1 MYKEH
6 KIGVV
11 VRAHNE
17 ENHIKDT
24 IETLPEFVDTI
35 YVIDDGSTDKTSE
48 IVKTLTGQNQRIH
61 LLQHEKVESTDVR
74 VI

>member
-11 VRAHNE
+11 IPAHNE

-24 IETLPEFVDTI
+24 VETLPDFVDKI
-35 YVIDDGSTDKTSE
+35 YVVDDGCTDKTSE
-48 IVKTLTGQNQRIH
+48 IVKKR
-61 LLQHEKVESTDVR
+61 LLRRLQISEF
-74 VI
+74 I

>member
-11 VRAHNE
+11 VLAHNE

-24 IETLPEFVDTI
+24 VEALPDFVDKI
-35 YVIDDGSTDKTSE
+35 YVVDDRSTDKTSE
-48 IVKTLTGQNQRIH
+48 IVKTLTDQRIH
-61 LLQHEKVESTDVR
+61 LMQHEKVQVHGL
-74 VI
+74 